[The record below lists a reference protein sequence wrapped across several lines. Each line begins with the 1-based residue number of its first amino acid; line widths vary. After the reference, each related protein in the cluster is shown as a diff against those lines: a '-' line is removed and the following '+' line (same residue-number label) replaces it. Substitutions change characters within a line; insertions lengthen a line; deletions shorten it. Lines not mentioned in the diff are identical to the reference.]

1 MVKIRIVLFAT
12 AVLLAVLLFSLPR
25 TVVDNAP
32 DSLGE
37 STGADMNIPPIDG
50 GSSTDQH
57 MSDPVAVQDINRL
70 RDLFLNNLN
79 TEKSIIFADSLALA
93 FRRANFYDSAAHYYA
108 KLSEKVASK
117 EVWLKTAD
125 AYYDAFGFAM
135 DAGKRTTLASASR
148 DFYNKILHQEPG
160 NLDLKAK
167 MAMTYVSSENP
178 MQGITVLREVLAEDP
193 KNEQA
198 ILNLG
203 LLAITS
209 GQYDRA
215 IERFQQLTDINPE
228 NVQAVFYLGYCMVET
243 GDRKKAV
250 DYFKKAAQLNP
261 DQQLK
266 AAINNYL
273 EILN

>member
-12 AVLLAVLLFSLPR
+12 AVLLVVLLFSLPR

-32 DSLGE
+32 DSLGA
-37 STGADMNIPPIDG
+37 SAGTDTNLSPIDG
-50 GSSTDQH
+50 SSSSDQH
-57 MSDPVAVQDINRL
+57 MNDPVALQDINRL

-79 TEKSIIFADSLALA
+79 TEKSIIFADSLATT
-93 FRRANFYDSAAHYYA
+93 FRRSNFYDSAAHYYA
-108 KLSEKVASK
+108 LLAEKTATK
-117 EVWLKTAD
+117 EVWLRTAD

-135 DAGKRTTLASASR
+135 DAGKRMKLASLSR
-148 DFYNKILHQEPG
+148 DFYNKILDQEPE
-160 NLDLKAK
+160 NFDVKAK

-193 KNEQA
+193 DNEQA

-215 IERFQQLTDINPE
+215 IERFQRLIEINPD

>member
-1 MVKIRIVLFAT
+1 MVKIRIVLFVT
-12 AVLLAVLLFSLPR
+12 AVLLVVLLFSLPR

-32 DSLGE
+32 ESLGA
-37 STGADMNIPPIDG
+37 SAGAQMNAAPIDG
-50 GSSTDQH
+50 ATSADQH
-57 MSDPVAVQDINRL
+57 TNDPLAIQEINRL

-79 TEKSIIFADSLALA
+79 TEKSIIFADSLAMV
-93 FRRANFYDSAAHYYA
+93 FRKANYYDSAAHYYA
-108 KLSEKVASK
+108 LLAERKASN
-117 EVWLKTAD
+117 EVWLRTAD

-135 DAGKRTTLASASR
+135 DARKRMELAGSSR
-148 DFYNKILHQEPG
+148 DFYNKILEQDPG
-160 NLDLKAK
+160 NLNVKAK

-193 KNEQA
+193 ENQQA

-215 IERFQQLTDINPE
+215 IERFQRLIEINPDD
-228 NVQAVFYLGYCMVET
+228 VQAVFYLGYCMIET

-250 DYFKKAAQLNP
+250 EYFKKAAQLNP
-261 DQQLK
+261 DQQLR